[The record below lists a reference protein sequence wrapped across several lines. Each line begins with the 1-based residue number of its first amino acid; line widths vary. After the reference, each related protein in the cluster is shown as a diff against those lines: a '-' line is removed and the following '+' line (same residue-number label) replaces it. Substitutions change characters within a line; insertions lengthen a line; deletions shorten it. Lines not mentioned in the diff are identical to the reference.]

1 MDGPSSIHELKLW
14 RHAGTLAA
22 RWPGLAWH
30 AEPMATMWRS
40 GPQDRDWSKGL
51 GVVGDLSR
59 PPLANPGPEEFM
71 LEMTIMVVILALLVV
86 VLAGY
91 VPPALDAIGRFRDLD
106 VDQGNDRNE

>member
-1 MDGPSSIHELKLW
+1 
-14 RHAGTLAA
+14 
-22 RWPGLAWH
+22 
-30 AEPMATMWRS
+30 
-40 GPQDRDWSKGL
+40 
-51 GVVGDLSR
+51 
-59 PPLANPGPEEFM
+59 M